1 VLLGLNSQT
10 NREIP
15 ACVTEHWSFMGDI
28 LYLIAFLALPVIS
41 YLWVR
46 SLTWLAIWIFAASAL
61 VGSFIDFTI
70 DMGRLWDLPS
80 LKNAVL
86 VTLVIVAV
94 AAFLSRSLKRTTS
107 VKIQMLS
114 IGAPIVV
121 ALLFV
126 VLSRVLAIGHAGPW
140 SAVGVFV
147 QRIFSEDSAKWLDFA
162 GQLMSG
168 GFIDQAV
175 PMGGP
180 LQLAVVFTATI
191 FSVISTLAFG
201 GVNQVYVASN
211 SILFLQFG
219 LAALSPIVLAPLAEM
234 RLKDGGKRIR
244 IPAPALWV
252 GGLALMAGSFAVSGL
267 GHLTFQYSMLV
278 VGLWF
283 AVFLA
288 GSHVPHARVL
298 TSVSVA
304 VLLVVWFPMLAIS
317 IVLYIALIGY
327 FIYSLANK
335 RSFKSLALPIAMTIL
350 TLVFTWQSLVST
362 FTYIFELDSTV
373 ASGAAFNAG
382 GVSAGA
388 LIPALVLLNSQG
400 GTEQA
405 TALLTILAL
414 LTLVLAL
421 RYLNRIFGSA
431 QRTAVAFAPIALIG
445 AFALALQVLG
455 TWYAGSGPNYG
466 ALKMTFFI
474 VILTITVTTPFAV
487 MELDRSRTSGRFPGL
502 TPVRVGALAG
512 IVFVLAIDGLLT
524 RAVTYVS
531 PEQWPS
537 TDLNRNYWW
546 PAEVRPVADQSIASN
561 PIGCVYL
568 EPGDEVPTV
577 LKDGQRM
584 YACTRILA
592 GLSGMDTIA
601 QPLVD
606 FQRREWLT
614 NQEAWLDEYPRLL
627 NLPPEVLAKKMILIS
642 GNNDVVGLESID
654 ALMQRYKPLWAQ

>member
-1 VLLGLNSQT
+1 M
-10 NREIP
+10 
-15 ACVTEHWSFMGDI
+15 ADFF
-28 LYLIAFLALPVIS
+28 YLIAFLALPVIS
-41 YLWVR
+41 YVWVR
-46 SLTWLAIWIFAASAL
+46 SLTWLAIWIFASSAV

-70 DMGRLWDLPS
+70 DLGVFWDLPS
-80 LKNAVL
+80 LKAAVL
-86 VTLVIVAV
+86 VMLLIVAV
-94 AAFLSRSLKRTTS
+94 AAFLSRTLKRTAS

-114 IGAPIVV
+114 IGAPIAV
-121 ALLFV
+121 ALFFV

-140 SAVGVFV
+140 TAVGVFV
-147 QRIFSEDSAKWLDFA
+147 QRISSEDSAKWLDFA

-168 GFIDQAV
+168 APIDQAV

-180 LQLAVVFTATI
+180 LQLAVVFMATF

-201 GVNQVYVASN
+201 GVNQVFVASN
-211 SILFLQFG
+211 SILFLQFA
-219 LAALSPIVLAPLAEM
+219 LAAIAPIVLAPLAES
-234 RLKDGGKRIR
+234 RLRNAGHRIR
-244 IPAPALWV
+244 IPAPALWT
-252 GGLALMAGSFAVSGL
+252 GGIALMAGSFAASGL
-267 GHLTFQYSMLV
+267 GHLTFQYAMLV

-288 GSHVPHARVL
+288 GSQVPHARVL

-304 VLLVVWFPMLAIS
+304 VLSVVWFPMLAVS
-317 IVLYIALIGY
+317 IVLYLALIAY
-327 FIYSLANK
+327 FLYSIFSK
-335 RSFKSLALPIAMTIL
+335 RSIKMLALPITITVL

-362 FTYIFELDSTV
+362 FTYIFELDSPV
-373 ASGAAFNAG
+373 ASGITSFSGA

-388 LIPALVLLNSQG
+388 FIPALVLLNSQG

-405 TALLTILAL
+405 SALLTILAL

-421 RYLNRIFGSA
+421 RYLSRISGSA
-431 QRTAVAFAPIALIG
+431 RKTAFAFAPIALVG
-445 AFALALQVLG
+445 AFALVLQVFG

-474 VILTITVTTPFAV
+474 VILTITVTAPFAV
-487 MELDRSRTSGRFPGL
+487 MELDQARLSGRFPGL
-502 TPVRVGALAG
+502 TPVRVGALVG
-512 IVFVLAIDGLLT
+512 VVFVLATDGLLT

-537 TDLNRNYWW
+537 TELNRNYWW

-568 EPGDEVPTV
+568 EPGDELPTV

-592 GLSGMDTIA
+592 GLSGMDTTA

-606 FQRREWLT
+606 FQRREWFT
-614 NQEAWLDEYPRLL
+614 NQEAWLDEYPRLQT
-627 NLPPEVLAKKMILIS
+627 LPPEVRAKKLILIS
-642 GNNDVVGLESID
+642 GNNDVVGIESID
-654 ALMQRYKPLWAQ
+654 VLMQRYKPEWAQ

>member
-1 VLLGLNSQT
+1 MAHLD
-10 NREIP
+10 
-15 ACVTEHWSFMGDI
+15 EHGSFMADI
-28 LYLIAFLALPVIS
+28 LFLIAFLVLPVVS

-46 SLTWLAIWIFAASAL
+46 SLTWLAIWIFAASAV
-61 VGSFIDFTI
+61 VGAFIDFTI
-70 DMGRLWDLPS
+70 DLGYRWDFPS
-80 LKNAVL
+80 LQVAVL

-94 AAFLSRSLKRTTS
+94 AAFLSRSLKRATS

-140 SAVGVFV
+140 TAVGVFI
-147 QRIFSEDSAKWLDFA
+147 QRVFSEDSAKWLDFA

-168 GFIDQAV
+168 APIDQGV

-180 LQLAVVFTATI
+180 LQLAAVFSATV

-219 LAALSPIVLAPLAEM
+219 LAALSPIVLAPLAES
-234 RLKDGGKRIR
+234 RLKDDGSRIR

-267 GHLTFQYSMLV
+267 GHLTFQYAMLV

-288 GSHVPHARVL
+288 GSHVPHARAL
-298 TSVSVA
+298 MSVA
-304 VLLVVWFPMLAIS
+304 VAVLVIVWFPMLAVSVVIY
-317 IVLYIALIGY
+317 VALIGY
-327 FIYSLANK
+327 FIAFIVRRGSIRELV
-335 RSFKSLALPIAMTIL
+335 LPIAVTVL
-350 TLVFTWQSLVST
+350 TLIFIAQSLFTT
-362 FTYIFELDSTV
+362 FTYIFELDSPV
-373 ASGAAFNAG
+373 ASGIASFG
-382 GVSAGA
+382 GGITASVR
-388 LIPALVLLNSQG
+388 IPALSLLSSQG

-405 TALLTILAL
+405 TALLTIVAL
-414 LTLVLAL
+414 LTLVLAV
-421 RYLNRIFGSA
+421 RYLSRILRSPRRSA
-431 QRTAVAFAPIALIG
+431 LAFAPMALIG
-445 AFALALQVLG
+445 LFALALQVLG
-455 TWYAGSGPNYG
+455 TWYAGTGPNYG

-474 VILTITVTTPFAV
+474 IILTITVTTPFAV
-487 MELDRSRTSGRFPGL
+487 MELERKRAKGNLTKL
-502 TPVRVGALAG
+502 TPVGVGALIG
-512 IVFVLAIDGLLT
+512 VVFVLANDGLLT

-531 PEQWPS
+531 PQQWPS

-546 PAEVRPVADQSIASN
+546 PAEVRPVADQPIATN
-561 PIGCVYL
+561 PVGCVYL
-568 EPGDEVPTV
+568 EPGDELPTV

-592 GLSGMDTIA
+592 GLSGMDTTA

-614 NQEAWLDEYPRLL
+614 NQEAWLDEYPRLQT
-627 NLPPEVLAKKMILIS
+627 LPSDVLAKKLILIS

-654 ALMQRYKPLWAQ
+654 VLMQRYKPLWAQ

>member
-1 VLLGLNSQT
+1 
-10 NREIP
+10 
-15 ACVTEHWSFMGDI
+15 VTEHWSFMGDI

-46 SLTWLAIWIFAASAL
+46 SLTWLAIWIFASSAV

-70 DMGRLWDLPS
+70 DMGRLWDFPS
-80 LKNAVL
+80 LKIAVL
-86 VTLVIVAV
+86 VMLVIVAL

-168 GFIDQAV
+168 GLIDQAV

-219 LAALSPIVLAPLAEM
+219 LAALSPIVLAPLAEL
-234 RLKDGGKRIR
+234 RLKDAGKRIR

-252 GGLALMAGSFAVSGL
+252 GALALMAGSFAVSGM

-288 GSHVPHARVL
+288 GSQVQHARVL

-304 VLLVVWFPMLAIS
+304 VLLVVWFPMLAVS
-317 IVLYIALIGY
+317 VVLYVALIGY
-327 FIYSLANK
+327 FIYALADK
-335 RSFKSLALPIAMTIL
+335 RAVKSLALPIVMTVF
-350 TLVFTWQSLVST
+350 TLVFTWQSLIST
-362 FTYIFELDSTV
+362 FTYIFELDSPV
-373 ASGAAFNAG
+373 ASGIASVG
-382 GVSAGA
+382 GGGISASA

-405 TALLTILAL
+405 SAFLTILAL

-431 QRTAVAFAPIALIG
+431 RHTAVAFAPIALIG

-487 MELDRSRTSGRFPGL
+487 MELDRSLTSGRFPDL
-502 TPVRVGALAG
+502 TPVRVGALVG
-512 IVFVLAIDGLLT
+512 IVFVLATDGLLT

-537 TDLNRNYWW
+537 TELNRNYWW

-568 EPGDEVPTV
+568 EPGDELPTV

-592 GLSGMDTIA
+592 GLSGMDTTG

-614 NQEAWLDEYPRLL
+614 NQEAWLDEYPRLQT
-627 NLPPEVLAKKMILIS
+627 LPPEVLAKKLILIS

-654 ALMQRYKPLWAQ
+654 ALMQRYKPQWAQ

>member
-1 VLLGLNSQT
+1 M
-10 NREIP
+10 
-15 ACVTEHWSFMGDI
+15 ADI

-46 SLTWLAIWIFAASAL
+46 SLTFMAIWIFAASAV

-70 DMGRLWDLPS
+70 DLGRYWDLPS
-80 LKNAVL
+80 LQVAVL
-86 VTLVIVAV
+86 VSFLIVAA
-94 AAFLSRSLKRTTS
+94 AAFLSRNLKRTAS
-107 VKIQMLS
+107 VKIQMLA
-114 IGAPIVV
+114 IGAPIAV

-126 VLSRVLAIGHAGPW
+126 LLSRLLAIGHAGPW

-147 QRIFSEDSAKWLDFA
+147 QRVFSEDSAKWLDFA
-162 GQLMSG
+162 GQLMAG
-168 GFIDQAV
+168 GLIEQAV

-219 LAALSPIVLAPLAEM
+219 LAAISPIVLAPLAES
-234 RLKDGGKRIR
+234 RLKNSGSRLR

-252 GGLALMAGSFAVSGL
+252 GGLALMAGSFAVSGM
-267 GHLTFQYSMLV
+267 GHLTFQYAMLV

-304 VLLVVWFPMLAIS
+304 VLMIVWFPMLAVS
-317 IVLYIALIGY
+317 IVIYIALIAY
-327 FIYSLANK
+327 FIYALAHK
-335 RSFKSLALPIAMTIL
+335 RSLKVLALPIIITVL
-350 TLVFTWQSLVST
+350 TLVFTWQSLIST
-362 FTYIFELDSTV
+362 FTYIFELDSV
-373 ASGAAFNAG
+373 ASGTGFG
-382 GVSAGA
+382 GGGISASS

-405 TALLTILAL
+405 SAFLTILAL

-421 RYLNRIFGSA
+421 RFVNRILGSA
-431 QRTAVAFAPIALIG
+431 RRTAMAFAPIALVG

-455 TWYAGSGPNYG
+455 TWYVGSGPNYG

-487 MELDRSRTSGRFPGL
+487 MELDRARTSGRFPEL
-502 TPVRVGALAG
+502 TPVRTGALVG
-512 IVFVLAIDGLLT
+512 IVFILATDGLLT

-531 PEQWPS
+531 PQQWPS
-537 TDLNRNYWW
+537 TELNRNYWW

-568 EPGDEVPTV
+568 EPGDALPTV

-592 GLSGMDTIA
+592 GLSGMDTTA

-606 FQRREWLT
+606 FQRREWFT
-614 NQEAWLDEYPRLL
+614 NQEAWLDEYPRLQT
-627 NLPPEVLAKKMILIS
+627 LPPEVLAKKLILIS

-654 ALMQRYKPLWAQ
+654 VLMQRYKPEWAQ